1 MSLEIIKGI
10 KNYSAEKSG
19 VVATIGTFDG
29 IHLGHQSILR
39 ELSLSAS
46 RKKSG
51 ALAITFEP
59 HPRVLVTPDSPPPL
73 LTCINEKARLL
84 SEYLDGTLLVIEFNK
99 QLMNLTAE
107 EFTKYY
113 LIDELN
119 INKLVV
125 GYDHAFGK
133 DRSGTINDLMGLS
146 RKYSFDLQI
155 VDPVI
160 VDGRP
165 ISSTRIRHVIAENN
179 LSPAVE
185 LLGHPYI
192 IAGKVKKGI
201 GLGAKIGFPTA
212 NLEYS
217 PRKLLPEDGVYSCLA
232 EYNGRKYDGMM
243 FIGKNYFNPAAG
255 KSVEVNIFD
264 FKENVYDEELFCY
277 PGVFI
282 RKGRKFG
289 SEEELVKQL
298 REDKKS
304 VLMLKE

>member
-1 MSLEIIKGI
+1 LSLEIIKGI
-10 KNYSAEKSG
+10 DNYPAEEAG

-29 IHLGHQSILR
+29 IHRGHQSILR
-39 ELSLSAS
+39 QLTLSAL
-46 RKKSG
+46 RRRLK

-73 LTCINEKARLL
+73 LTNITEKARIL
-84 SEYLDGTLLVIEFNK
+84 SDYLDGTLLVLEFNK
-99 QLMNLTAE
+99 QLMSLTAE
-107 EFTKYY
+107 EFTKKY
-113 LIDELN
+113 LVDKIK

-165 ISSTRIRHVIAENN
+165 ISSTRVRRVLTETNINQA
-179 LSPAVE
+179 LE
-185 LLGHPYI
+185 LLGHGYPI
-192 IAGKVKKGI
+192 SGKVIKGI
-201 GLGAKIGFPTA
+201 GLGAKIGFKTA
-212 NLEYS
+212 NIELN
-217 PRKLLPEDGVYSCLA
+217 PRKMLPENGVYSCSA
-232 EYNGRKYDGMM
+232 EYKNRVYSGMM
-243 FIGKNYFNPAAG
+243 FIGKNHFNPDVS

-264 FKENVYDEELFCY
+264 FEEDIYDEELFCY
-277 PGVFI
+277 PEVFI
-282 RKGRKFG
+282 REGRKFDNKD
-289 SEEELVKQL
+289 ELAKQL
-298 REDKKS
+298 REDKKR